1 MSITVENML
10 KIKSFSDFKILAG
23 HDGIKRKI
31 RSVTV
36 MEAPD
41 MYKWLKGGEF
51 FITTGYWMKY
61 VPNEI
66 EELIIKIE
74 NSGASAF
81 GIKLNRFIDALPDKV
96 LEIANNLSFP
106 IIQIPSYCAFID
118 IINPVLSLI
127 INEQALRLKH
137 SENIHKSF
145 TSLVINGGNT
155 HQIIDTLGNILKIDV
170 AFYDTYFE
178 KKYINSH
185 SDTFSKFFND
195 IETLEIAT
203 TLLLYDHYPINID
216 KKNYGYI
223 IISNETIKNKY
234 ISEYNKIV
242 IEHASTVLKLDIQ
255 KKISNMQIEEKYRNE
270 FVRDLITNNIKTI
283 EEVKNRS
290 KLYNWNFDTGIISVI
305 VDIDN
310 FKIHYLKIKDKKMN
324 YSLESTKLIVFKSAI
339 KILKQYFKEVPYTTF
354 NDSLVLLIK
363 PIYEDKLKFF
373 NKLKEICKEINA
385 NILKKTNFTA
395 TIGTGN
401 YEPSVMNSYISYKN
415 AQMAVKLGR
424 IIYKCNKVISYDELG
439 VYKLLSLIYTSNEAK
454 EFYLSNLYKLID
466 HDKKNNADL
475 LNTLYNLVKN
485 NWNLRVTSKKM
496 YVHYNT
502 IKYRFNKINEL
513 LNVDLRNSEERIN
526 IIISLKL
533 MEMVE

>member
-23 HDGIKRKI
+23 HDGTNRRVK
-31 RSVTV
+31 SVTV

-61 VPNEI
+61 VPNKI

-96 LEIANNLSFP
+96 LKTADNLSFP

-127 INEQALRLKH
+127 INQQALKLKY
-137 SENIHKSF
+137 SENIHRSF

-155 HQIIDTLGNILKIDV
+155 QQIVDTLGNILKIDV
-170 AFYDTYFE
+170 AFYDTYFD
-178 KKYINSH
+178 KKYVNLNL
-185 SDTFSKFFND
+185 DKFSKFFND
-195 IETLEIAT
+195 IKSFEIDKI
-203 TLLLYDHYPINID
+203 LSLYDHYPINID

-223 IISNETIKNKY
+223 IISNEKIKNKY
-234 ISEYNKIV
+234 VSEYNKMV
-242 IEHASTVLKLDIQ
+242 VEHASTVLKLDIQ

-270 FVRDLITNNIKTI
+270 FVRDLITNNIKTS

-290 KLYNWNFDTGIISVI
+290 KLYNWNFNAGIISII

-310 FKIHYLKIKDKKMN
+310 FKMNYLKIKNKKMN
-324 YSLESTKLIVFKSAI
+324 YSLENTKLIIFKSAI
-339 KILKQYFKEVPYTTF
+339 KILKKYFKEVPYTTF
-354 NDSLVLLIK
+354 NDSLTLLIK
-363 PIYEDKLKFF
+363 PIYKDKLKFS
-373 NKLKEICKEINA
+373 NKLKKICREINA

-395 TIGTGN
+395 TIGIGN
-401 YEPSVMNSYISYKN
+401 YESSVMNSHISYKN
-415 AQMAVKLGR
+415 AKMAVKLGR
-424 IIYKCNKVISYDELG
+424 IIYKCNNVISYDELG
-439 VYKLLSLIYTSNEAK
+439 IYKLLSLIYKSNAAK
-454 EFYLSNLYKLID
+454 NFYLSNLQELID
-466 HDKKNNADL
+466 HDKKNNGDL
-475 LNTLYNLVKN
+475 LNTLYYLIKN
-485 NWNLRVTSKKM
+485 NWNLKVTSEKM
-496 YVHYNT
+496 YLHYNT

-526 IIISLKL
+526 ITISLKL
-533 MEMVE
+533 MEMAE